1 MLLRVTLLLC
11 LSLFLVACGQVAEPP
26 TPTLD
31 VMLVPPE
38 AVPTTAFTDPVLMEG
53 QRNYDLYCAHC
64 HGYEG
69 AGQLQ
74 ESLQQTL
81 DLGMMTVP
89 AHDSTG
95 HTWMHP
101 DQLLIRTVRQGI
113 QNPLAQFPMPAF
125 GEAFTDDQIL
135 GMFAYIRLWWTPEQ
149 RQHQRRLTWRWTA
162 MQAAQNAN

>member
-11 LSLFLVACGQVAEPP
+11 LVLFLVGCGQIAEPP
-26 TPTLD
+26 LPTLD
-31 VMLVPPE
+31 VLLVPPE
-38 AVPTTAFTDPVLMEG
+38 AVPTTAFTDPVLIEG

-74 ESLQQTL
+74 ESIQQTL

-125 GEAFTDDQIL
+125 GAAFTDDQIL

-162 MQAAQNAN
+162 MQAAQTSN